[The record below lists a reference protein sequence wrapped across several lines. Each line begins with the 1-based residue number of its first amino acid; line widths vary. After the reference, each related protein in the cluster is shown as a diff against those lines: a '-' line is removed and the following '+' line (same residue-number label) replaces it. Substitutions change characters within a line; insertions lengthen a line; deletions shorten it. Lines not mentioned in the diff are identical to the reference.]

1 MNESGQGCIAVL
13 SLLALWR
20 GRLVKKTFSNGPGKS
35 KNEIGKSKRALASF
49 AMAATKEPDNLDS
62 KFYKPADLFF
72 PAYNNIGLTFDDLTL
87 ATQYSE
93 ILPRNTQLDAVLA
106 EGLHL
111 TIPIISSDM
120 DTVTESRMAIAMAL
134 NGGLGLIHYNMPER
148 EQLSE
153 VSRVKNHVHGLI
165 QDPIRATPDQ
175 LIGDI
180 LLLIEKKR
188 FSFSTFPVVD
198 TQGKLVGLLPGHVV
212 KQRYA
217 KRKVAEAL
225 TPRNQVHSISKKEL
239 ERDPIARAD
248 KFFTDH
254 PGIHK
259 LLVVDDHDRLQGLFT
274 MSDVER
280 ITQERNAQFKPARDS
295 SFRLLCGAAVS
306 ATRNA
311 FGELDR
317 ERILAHVGGLVER
330 GADAIAVSTAHG
342 YSKGVGDTVR
352 MLRDAFPKLA
362 LIAGNVT
369 SGAGVEYLAECGA
382 NSIKVGQ
389 GPGSICTTRIV
400 AGVGI
405 PQMTALYV
413 CSRAAHKRRVSIIA
427 DGGITKSGDIVKA
440 LTQADAVI
448 CGGILA
454 GCHEAPGEVME
465 ISGKLY
471 KQYRGMGSMAAMKA
485 GSAARY
491 GHTSDGT
498 RKMAP
503 EGVEALKEVAGSVD
517 RVLTQLIGGLQSGLG
532 YVGAVNIPQL
542 REKARF
548 IRVSPAGQREAAPH
562 DVVELKTGS

>member
-1 MNESGQGCIAVL
+1 MAFGFELVT
-13 SLLALWR
+13 SLL
-20 GRLVKKTFSNGPGKS
+20 RLAHSDMP
-35 KNEIGKSKRALASF
+35 
-49 AMAATKEPDNLDS
+49 ATKEPDLFDS
-62 KFYKPADLFF
+62 KFYKPADAFF
-72 PAYNNIGLTFDDLTL
+72 QAYSNIGLTYDDVTL
-87 ATQYSE
+87 ATLYSE
-93 ILPRNTQLDAVLA
+93 VLPRDTQLDTSLA

-111 TIPIISSDM
+111 NIPVISSDM

-165 QDPIRATPDQ
+165 QEPIKVAPEQ
-175 LIGDI
+175 LIGEV
-180 LLLIEKKR
+180 LELIAKKR
-188 FSFSTFPVVD
+188 FAFSTFPVVD
-198 TQGKLVGLLPGHVV
+198 GQGKLVGLLSGHVV

-225 TPRNQVHSISKKEL
+225 TPRAQIHTLNKKEMG
-239 ERDPIARAD
+239 RDPIAKAD
-248 KFFTDH
+248 KFFTAH

-259 LLVVDDHDRLQGLFT
+259 LLVVDDHDQLHGLIT

-280 ITQERNAQFKPARDS
+280 ITQERSAQFKPARDAH
-295 SFRLLCGAAVS
+295 FRLICGAAVS

-317 ERILAHVGGLVER
+317 ERILTHVGGLVER
-330 GADAIAVSTAHG
+330 GLDVVAVSTAHG
-342 YSKGVGDTVR
+342 HSRGVGDTVR
-352 MLRDAFPKLA
+352 MLRDAFPKLP
-362 LIAGNVT
+362 IVAGNVT
-369 SGAGVEYLAECGA
+369 SAAAVEFLAECGA
-382 NSIKVGQ
+382 NAIKVGQ
-389 GPGSICTTRIV
+389 GPGSICTTRVV

-405 PQMTALYV
+405 PQLTALYV
-413 CSRAAHKRRVSIIA
+413 SSRAAQKKRVTILA

-440 LTQADAVI
+440 LTLAQAVI

-454 GCHEAPGEVME
+454 GCPESPGEVME
-465 ISGKLY
+465 IGGKLY
-471 KQYRGMGSMAAMKA
+471 KQYRGMGSFAAMKE

-491 GHTSDGT
+491 GHTPDPA
-498 RKMAP
+498 RKVAP
-503 EGVEALKEVAGSVD
+503 EGIEALKEASGGVD
-517 RVLTQLIGGLQSGLG
+517 QVLAQLIGGIQAGMGYLG
-532 YVGAVNIPQL
+532 AANLTQL